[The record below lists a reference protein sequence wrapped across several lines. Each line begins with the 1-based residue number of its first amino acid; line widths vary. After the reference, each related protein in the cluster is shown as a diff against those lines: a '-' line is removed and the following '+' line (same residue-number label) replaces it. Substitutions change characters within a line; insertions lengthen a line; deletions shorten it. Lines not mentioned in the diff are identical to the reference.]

1 MSLSQW
7 VHPNS
12 RHESIQGGATQA
24 TQVIMGRLHAARR
37 PWSSSRCRPP
47 LAWRRCRR
55 FQHGQPSTTAREPHE
70 AGERDQRG
78 ELRRWWHARRRLYT
92 PPIANARV
100 MLYGA
105 LNRRLKL
112 HLRLADLF
120 FGVHARVCSLL
131 GWI

>member
-55 FQHGQPSTTAREPHE
+55 FQHGQPSATAREPHE